1 MPLPSLPPLYPIVDE
16 GAANLAGHTVSALA
30 QAFVEGGARLLQ
42 IRAKLAPSG
51 RFVEQALAV
60 AALAHPAGALVVI
73 NDRVDVALAAGI
85 RAVHVGQD
93 DVPAAMVRRF
103 LGPEGIIGL
112 STHTRAQIDAA
123 LYEPI
128 DYLAV
133 GPIFETTSKDP
144 GYDAV
149 TWHSMIA
156 YAASKTEL
164 PIVAIGG
171 ITGAGAPRAGRRR
184 ALGRR
189 HRRPAAHRRSGG
201 PGAGVPAGAAGPL
214 TTPIRSGA
222 RGELALQDAV
232 AAAVAEVDHEADHQ
246 PDDRAQPGVARQ
258 RHHQAEAAED
268 AHDRDEGH
276 QRRP

>member
-16 GAANLAGHTVSALA
+16 GAANLSGHTVPALA
-30 QAFVEGGARLLQ
+30 QAFLEGGARLLQ

-51 RFVEQALAV
+51 RFVEQVLAV

-73 NDRVDVALAAGI
+73 NDRVDVALAAGV

-128 DYLAV
+128 DYLAI
-133 GPIFETTSKDP
+133 GPIFDTTSKDP

-149 TWHSMIA
+149 GLELIA

-171 ITGAGAPRAGRRR
+171 ITLERARRVLDAGARSVAVIGDLLRTGDPAARVGEFLQALRAG
-184 ALGRR
+184 A
-189 HRRPAAHRRSGG
+189 
-201 PGAGVPAGAAGPL
+201 
-214 TTPIRSGA
+214 
-222 RGELALQDAV
+222 
-232 AAAVAEVDHEADHQ
+232 
-246 PDDRAQPGVARQ
+246 
-258 RHHQAEAAED
+258 
-268 AHDRDEGH
+268 
-276 QRRP
+276 

>member
-1 MPLPSLPPLYPIVDE
+1 M
-16 GAANLAGHTVSALA
+16 
-30 QAFVEGGARLLQ
+30 
-42 IRAKLAPSG
+42 
-51 RFVEQALAV
+51 

-112 STHTRAQIDAA
+112 STHTRAQVDAA

-133 GPIFETTSKDP
+133 GPIFDTTSKDP

-149 TWHSMIA
+149 GLELIA

-171 ITGAGAPRAGRRR
+171 ITLERARRVLDAGARSVAVIGDLLRTGDPAARVREFLQALQPAGLTDDAGRRR
-184 ALGRR
+184 SVVSDGGA
-189 HRRPAAHRRSGG
+189 RRPITRRG
-201 PGAGVPAGAAGPL
+201 P
-214 TTPIRSGA
+214 S
-222 RGELALQDAV
+222 GELPLQHAV
-232 AAAVAEVDHEADHQ
+232 AAC
-246 PDDRAQPGVARQ
+246 RSRS
-258 RHHQAEAAED
+258 RS
-268 AHDRDEGH
+268 RS
-276 QRRP
+276 R

>member
-1 MPLPSLPPLYPIVDE
+1 VSFPFPPLYPIVDE
-16 GAANLAGHTVSALA
+16 GAANLAGHTVPALG
-30 QAFVEGGARLLQ
+30 QAFLEGGARILQ

-73 NDRVDVALAAGI
+73 NDRVDVALAAGL

-93 DVPAAMVRRF
+93 DVPVPMVRRF
-103 LGPEGIIGL
+103 LGSEGIIGL

-133 GPIFETTSKDP
+133 GPIFDTTSKDP

-149 TWHSMIA
+149 GLELIA

-171 ITGAGAPRAGRRR
+171 ITLELAPRVIA
-184 ALGRR
+184 
-189 HRRPAAHRRSGG
+189 
-201 PGAGVPAGAAGPL
+201 AGAASVAVITDLLAGGDPE
-214 TTPIRSGA
+214 A
-222 RGELALQDAV
+222 RV
-232 AAAVAEVDHEADHQ
+232 AAYL
-246 PDDRAQPGVARQ
+246 RALV
-258 RHHQAEAAED
+258 
-268 AHDRDEGH
+268 
-276 QRRP
+276 